1 MHILLNDTSLQ
12 LADDSTLVQLLQQ
25 QQLTTEGLAIAVNN
39 SIIAKRLWHEY
50 QLQNHDQIQLFQIV
64 TGG

>member
-1 MHILLNDTSLQ
+1 MHIMLNDTPLQ
-12 LADDSTLVQLLQQ
+12 LAAVSTLAQLLQQ
-25 QQLTTEGLAIAVNN
+25 QQLNTEGLAIAVNN
-39 SIIAKRLWHEY
+39 SVIAKRLWHEY

>member
-1 MHILLNDTSLQ
+1 MHIMLNDNPLQ
-12 LADDSTLVQLLQQ
+12 LAAVSTLAQLLQQ
-25 QQLTTEGLAIAVNN
+25 QQLNTEGLAIAVND
-39 SIIAKRLWHEY
+39 SVIAKRLWHEY

>member
-1 MHILLNDTSLQ
+1 MHIMLNDTPLQ
-12 LADDSTLVQLLQQ
+12 LAAVSTLAQLLQQ
-25 QQLTTEGLAIAVNN
+25 QQLNTEGLAIAVND
-39 SIIAKRLWHEY
+39 SVIAKRLWHEY

>member
-1 MHILLNDTSLQ
+1 MHIMLNDTPLQ
-12 LADDSTLVQLLQQ
+12 LAAVCTLEQLLQQ
-25 QQLTTEGLAIAVNN
+25 QQLNTEGLAVAVNN
-39 SIIAKRLWHEY
+39 SVIAKRLWPEY

>member
-1 MHILLNDTSLQ
+1 MRILLNDTSLQ
-12 LADDSTLVQLLQQ
+12 LADDSTLAQLLQQ
-25 QQLTTEGLAIAVNN
+25 QRLTTEGLAVAVNN

-50 QLQNHDQIQLFQIV
+50 QLQHLDQIQLFQIV

>member
-1 MHILLNDTSLQ
+1 MRIFLNDTSLQ

>member
-50 QLQNHDQIQLFQIV
+50 RLQNHDQIQLFQIV

>member
-1 MHILLNDTSLQ
+1 MRILLNDTSLQ
-12 LADDSTLVQLLQQ
+12 LADDSTLAQLLQQ
-25 QQLTTEGLAIAVNN
+25 QQLTTEGLAVAVNN

-50 QLQNHDQIQLFQIV
+50 QLQHHDQIQLFQIV

>member
-1 MHILLNDTSLQ
+1 MRIMLNDTPLQ
-12 LADDSTLVQLLQQ
+12 LATVSTLAQLLQQ
-25 QQLTTEGLAIAVNN
+25 QQLRTEGLAIAVNN
-39 SIIAKRLWHEY
+39 NVIAKRQWQEY

>member
-1 MHILLNDTSLQ
+1 MLNDTSLQ
-12 LADDSTLVQLLQQ
+12 LAAVCTLEQLLQQ
-25 QQLTTEGLAIAVNN
+25 QRLNTEGLAIAVND
-39 SIIAKRLWHEY
+39 SVIAKRLWPEY

>member
-1 MHILLNDTSLQ
+1 MHILLNDTPLQ
-12 LADDSTLVQLLQQ
+12 LTDDSTLGQLLQQ

-39 SIIAKRLWHEY
+39 SVIAKRLWHEY
-50 QLQNHDQIQLFQIV
+50 QLQHHDQIQLFQIV

>member
-1 MHILLNDTSLQ
+1 MHIMLNDTPLQ
-12 LADDSTLVQLLQQ
+12 LAVVCTLEQLLQQ
-25 QQLTTEGLAIAVNN
+25 QQLNTEGLAIAVND
-39 SIIAKRLWHEY
+39 SVIAKRLWHEY

>member
-1 MHILLNDTSLQ
+1 MHIMLNDTPLK
-12 LADDSTLVQLLQQ
+12 LAAVCTLKQLLQQ
-25 QQLTTEGLAIAVNN
+25 QQLNTEGLAIAVNN
-39 SIIAKRLWHEY
+39 SVIAKRLWHEY